1 MPKRPC
7 SIALNTN
14 EESILCGDKFGDVY
28 ALPLKDVPFKL
39 NSSPNNLQSSDAH
52 VAAVEKKFVPAAN
65 NLTIHTKTNRRAL
78 LNQQR
83 AANKAPERKALAFT
97 HQLLLG
103 HVSLLTDLVY
113 VTLTDLTEGG
123 PSSKDYIITADRD
136 EHIRVSRG
144 PPQSHIIENY
154 CLGHTSFVSK
164 LCVPKWKQSIL
175 VSGGGDSF
183 LLLWNW
189 SVGQALQK
197 IEIATLL
204 DVKRPPNTTA
214 RTSSKES
221 TSSHAAV
228 HGDIA
233 VSGLWAVETQSEDLT
248 SSQGDIFVAC
258 EG

>member
-28 ALPLKDVPFKL
+28 ALPLRDVPIDP
-39 NSSPNNLQSSDAH
+39 NSSPSVIEASEAR
-52 VAAVEKKFVPAAN
+52 AAPIEKKFVPAAN
-65 NLTIHTKTNRRAL
+65 NLTIHTKTNQRAL

-83 AANKAPERKALAFT
+83 AANKTAERKALAFT

-113 VTLTDLTEGG
+113 VTLTDFIESG
-123 PSSKDYIITADRD
+123 PRNKDYIITADRD

-144 PPQSHIIENY
+144 PPQSHVIESY
-154 CLGHTSFVSK
+154 CLGHRCFVSK
-164 LCVPKWKQSIL
+164 LCIPKWEKSIL
-175 VSGGGDSF
+175 ISGGGDGF

-189 SVGQALQK
+189 SAGLARQK
-197 IEIATLL
+197 VEIATLL
-204 DVKRPPNTTA
+204 DTHRPPSTTVPTA
-214 RTSSKES
+214 SKKRAASPTS
-221 TSSHAAV
+221 HN
-228 HGDIA
+228 DIA
-233 VSGLWAVETQSEDLT
+233 VSGLWAVETQSEDLV
-248 SSQGDIFVAC
+248 SSWGDIFVAC